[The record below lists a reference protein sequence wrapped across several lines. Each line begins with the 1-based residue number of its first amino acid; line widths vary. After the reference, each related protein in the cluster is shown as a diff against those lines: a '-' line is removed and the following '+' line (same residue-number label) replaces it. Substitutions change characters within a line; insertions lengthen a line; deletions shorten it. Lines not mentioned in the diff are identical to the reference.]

1 MKKKILLFLKILI
14 SGVLVYL
21 VFRFSDL
28 DLKKTLIVLKTTD
41 PLWASL
47 SLVFISA
54 TIFTNAYRWMILAN
68 LLDYNLTYSKALR
81 MYFESS
87 FTNNVL
93 PTNFGGDAIRAFDL
107 GRTDKS
113 WLRAASTV
121 LMERFLGFSMM
132 FSLVPIGLITSKF
145 TRFKDCLP
153 LPVETALWA
162 SFTMMVFSVIGYGL
176 WSKIPLGFIQK
187 IKYAI
192 TQYTKC
198 HKSLSKVILWTF
210 ITHVFFISGCICS
223 GLAVGLSFSVVPWW
237 YWLVFIPSATL
248 ASFVIPSIKGAGARE
263 VSFIYFLNLISVS
276 GDKALAIAIIGLLAT
291 MISTLPGISIVF
303 RKMKLGAVVQEEATH
318 EQEEL
323 EKITPKKS
331 SKKPSKKPKAG
342 KTAVSAHS
350 STYTEE

>member
-1 MKKKILLFLKILI
+1 MKKKLLVFLKILI
-14 SGVLVYL
+14 SGLLVYL

-28 DLKKTLIVLKTTD
+28 DLKKTLLVLKTTNL
-41 PLWASL
+41 LWASL
-47 SLVFISA
+47 CLVFISA
-54 TIFTNAYRWMILAN
+54 TVFTNAYRWMILAN
-68 LLDYNLTYSKALR
+68 LLDYNMSYPKALR

-93 PTNFGGDAIRAFDL
+93 PTNFGGDAIRAFEL
-107 GRTDKS
+107 GRQNKS

-132 FSLVPIGLITSKF
+132 FTLVPIGLIASKF
-145 TRFKDCLP
+145 TPFKNCLP

-187 IKYAI
+187 IKFAI
-192 TQYTKC
+192 TEYTKC

-223 GLAVGLSFSVVPWW
+223 GWAVGQGFAQIPWW

-263 VSFIYFLNLISVS
+263 VSFIYFLNLIGVS
-276 GDKALAIAIIGLLAT
+276 GDKALAIAILGLLAT
-291 MISTLPGISIVF
+291 MISTVPGISIVF
-303 RKMKLGAVVQEEATH
+303 RKIKFNAVVEEESAH

-323 EKITPKKS
+323 EKITPKKT
-331 SKKPSKKPKAG
+331 SKKLSKKYRTVAK
-342 KTAVSAHS
+342 VHS
-350 STYTEE
+350 STCTEEQI